1 VALFLQDAIV
11 AGVALWAVILVVRRV
26 FTVFHPPPD
35 APACSNCASCP
46 APRPPVA
53 PETAIPVTLI
63 RSGQKSAA
71 GSHPGR

>member
-1 VALFLQDAIV
+1 MGLLLQDAIV
-11 AGVALWAVILVVRRV
+11 AAVALWAVVLVVRRV

-46 APRPPVA
+46 APRPAVA
-53 PETAIPVTLI
+53 PEAPIPVTLI

-71 GSHPGR
+71 GSHSAR